1 MSYRVLCDGY
11 VLHDSNIE
19 QFTLINPT
27 LSIEV
32 NKSGEFSFQIAN
44 NHPYYDNIVNKK
56 SYIEI
61 YQDGQ
66 WLWSGRPIKVNTA
79 LKLVKTVTCEGELSF
94 LHDSNQRIAEYHD
107 ISVSDYFTTLIAKH
121 NAMVDESKQFKVGNV
136 TVKDPNDSLYRFSNY
151 EDTFDTIQDKLIDRL
166 GGYVLIRHVDGVRY
180 IDYVASYPY
189 ITNQVI
195 EIGSN
200 IIDLSLEE
208 SSDTTISALIP
219 LGKKLA
225 EINTDSGAETQEEST
240 GDERLTVESVN
251 GGLDY
256 IVNSDAVE
264 RIGMIFDT
272 VTFDDV
278 TDPYNLLNKG
288 YEELTDRIY
297 HTLVISLR
305 IFDRSFIDAN
315 MGAFMIGA
323 SVVANSPKHGLDHKQ
338 MMISKMS
345 ISLVDVSKTKIEIG
359 VTKKS
364 LTSDIADSNNK
375 FDTKVETIVS
385 DYVKNEEITVIRPQ
399 INEVKSLIE
408 QTADS
413 IRSQVSTE
421 YMRIEEK
428 EEIYNYV
435 SSQILQ
441 ESDKITISFTDRVT
455 NIENQVVT
463 NQQNIDKYI
472 RFSADGIELGEEL
485 SPFKTQITNTR
496 ISFFQNGQ
504 EVAYISNN
512 KLYITQAL
520 FMQKSTIGNETAGYY
535 TWMIRSNGNMSL
547 KWNEKGDD

>member
-11 VLHDSNIE
+11 VLHDSNLE
-19 QFTLINPT
+19 QFTLINPVLT
-27 LSIEV
+27 VEI
-32 NKSGEFSFQIAN
+32 NKSGEFTFQIAN
-44 NHPYYDNIVNKK
+44 NHVYYDKIINKK
-56 SYIEI
+56 SCIEI
-61 YQDGQ
+61 YQDGE
-66 WLWSGRPIKVNTA
+66 WLWSGRPIKVSTA
-79 LKLVKTVTCEGELSF
+79 LKLVKTVVCEGELSF

-107 ISVSDYFTTLIAKH
+107 MSVKDYFTTLINKH
-121 NAMVDESKQFKVGNV
+121 NAMVDESKRFTVGNV
-136 TVKDPNDSLYRFSNY
+136 TVTDSNDSLYRFSNY

-166 GGYVLIRHVDGVRY
+166 GGYMLIRHVDGVRY
-180 IDYVASYPY
+180 IDYVQSYPY

-208 SSDTTISALIP
+208 SSADTISALIP
-219 LGKKLA
+219 LGKKLT
-225 EINTDSGAETQEEST
+225 EISEESPQEEST
-240 GDERLTVESVN
+240 GEERLTIESVN
-251 GGLDY
+251 NGLDY
-256 IVNSDAVE
+256 IVNDDAVS
-264 RIGMIFDT
+264 RIGMVFGT

-278 TDPYNLLNKG
+278 TDPYNLLAKG
-288 YEELTDRIY
+288 SEELTDRIY
-297 HTLVISLR
+297 NTLVISLN
-305 IFDRSFIDAN
+305 IFDRSFIDKN
-315 MGAFMIGA
+315 MEAFRLGA
-323 SVVANSPKHGLDHKQ
+323 SVIANSPKHGLKHKQ
-338 MMISKMS
+338 MMISKMQ
-345 ISLVDVSKTKIEIG
+345 ISLVDVSKSKIEIG

-364 LTSDIADSNNK
+364 LTSDIADSNNS

-413 IRSQVSTE
+413 IRLQVSTE
-421 YMRIEEK
+421 YMKVAEK
-428 EEIYNYV
+428 EEIYNYI

-472 RFSADGIELGEEL
+472 RFSAEGIELGDEL
-485 SPFKTQITNTR
+485 SPFNVKISNVK
-496 ISFFQNGQ
+496 ISFYQNGQ

-520 FMQKSTIGNETAGYY
+520 FMQKSTIGNEHSGYY
-535 TWMIRSNGNMSL
+535 TWVIRSNGNMSL
-547 KWNEKGDD
+547 KYSEKGE

>member
-11 VLHDSNIE
+11 VLHDSNLE
-19 QFTLINPT
+19 QFTLINPVLT
-27 LSIEV
+27 VEI
-32 NKSGEFSFQIAN
+32 NKSGEFTFQIAN
-44 NHPYYDNIVNKK
+44 NHVYYDKIINKN
-56 SYIEI
+56 SCIEI
-61 YQDGQ
+61 YQDGE
-66 WLWSGRPIKVNTA
+66 WLWSGRPIKVSTA
-79 LKLVKTVTCEGELSF
+79 LKLVKTVVCEGELSF

-107 ISVSDYFTTLIAKH
+107 MSVKDYFTTLINKH
-121 NAMVDESKQFKVGNV
+121 NAMVDESKRFTVGNV
-136 TVKDPNDSLYRFSNY
+136 TVTDSNDSLYRYSNY

-166 GGYVLIRHVDGVRY
+166 GGYLLTRHVDGVTY
-180 IDYVASYPY
+180 IDYVQSYPY

-208 SSDTTISALIP
+208 SSADTISALIP
-219 LGKKLA
+219 LGKKLT
-225 EINTDSGAETQEEST
+225 EISEESPQEEST
-240 GDERLTVESVN
+240 GEERLTIESVN
-251 GGLDY
+251 NGLDY
-256 IVNSDAVE
+256 IVNDDAVS
-264 RIGMIFDT
+264 RIGMVFGT

-278 TDPYNLLNKG
+278 TDPYNLLAKG
-288 YEELTDRIY
+288 SEELTDRIY
-297 HTLVISLR
+297 NTLVISLN
-305 IFDRSFIDAN
+305 IFDRSFIDKN
-315 MGAFMIGA
+315 MEAFRLGA
-323 SVVANSPKHGLDHKQ
+323 SVIANSPKHGLNHKQ
-338 MMISKMS
+338 MMISKMQ
-345 ISLVDVSKTKIEIG
+345 ISLVDVSKSKIEIG

-364 LTSDIADSNNK
+364 LTSDIADSSNN

-413 IRSQVSTE
+413 IRSEVSTE
-421 YMRIEEK
+421 YMKVEEK
-428 EEIYNYV
+428 TEIYNYI

-472 RFSADGIELGEEL
+472 RFSAEGIELGDEL
-485 SPFKTQITNTR
+485 SPFKVKISNVK
-496 ISFFQNGQ
+496 ISFYQNGQ

-520 FMQKSTIGNETAGYY
+520 FMQKSTIGNENSGYY
-535 TWMIRSNGNMSL
+535 TWVIRSNGNMSL
-547 KWNEKGDD
+547 KYNDKGE

>member
-11 VLHDSNIE
+11 VLHDSNLE
-19 QFTLINPT
+19 QFTLINPVLT
-27 LSIEV
+27 VEL
-32 NKSGEFSFQIAN
+32 NKSGEFTFQIAN
-44 NHPYYDNIVNKK
+44 NHPYYDKIINKK

-61 YQDGQ
+61 YQDGE
-66 WLWSGRPIKVNTA
+66 WLWSGRPIKVSTA
-79 LKLVKTVTCEGELSF
+79 LKLVKTVVCEGELSF

-107 ISVSDYFTTLIAKH
+107 MSVKDYFTTLINKH
-121 NAMVDESKQFKVGNV
+121 NAMVDESKRFTVGNV
-136 TVKDPNDSLYRFSNY
+136 TVTDSNDSLYRYSNY

-166 GGYVLIRHVDGVRY
+166 GGYLLTRHVDGVTY
-180 IDYVASYPY
+180 IDYVKSYPY

-208 SSDTTISALIP
+208 SSADTISALIP
-219 LGKKLA
+219 LGKKLT
-225 EINTDSGAETQEEST
+225 EISEESPQEEST
-240 GDERLTVESVN
+240 GEERLTIESVN
-251 GGLDY
+251 NGLDY
-256 IVNSDAVE
+256 IVNDDAVS
-264 RIGMIFDT
+264 RIGMVFGT
-272 VTFDDV
+272 VIFDDV
-278 TDPYNLLNKG
+278 TDPYNLLAKG
-288 YEELTDRIY
+288 SEELTDRIY
-297 HTLVISLR
+297 NTLVISLN
-305 IFDRSFIDAN
+305 IFDRSFIDKN
-315 MGAFMIGA
+315 MEAFRLGA
-323 SVVANSPKHGLDHKQ
+323 SVIANSPKHGLNHKQ
-338 MMISKMS
+338 MMISKMQ
-345 ISLVDVSKTKIEIG
+345 ISLVDVSKSKIEIG

-364 LTSDIADSNNK
+364 ITSDIADSSNN

-413 IRSQVSTE
+413 IRSEVSTE
-421 YMRIEEK
+421 YLKVEEK
-428 EEIYNYV
+428 TEIYNYI

-472 RFSADGIELGEEL
+472 RFSAEGIELGDEL
-485 SPFKTQITNTR
+485 SPFKVKISNVK
-496 ISFFQNGQ
+496 ISFYQNGQ

-520 FMQKSTIGNETAGYY
+520 FMQKSTIGNENSGYY
-535 TWMIRSNGNMSL
+535 TWVIRSNGNMSL
-547 KWNEKGDD
+547 KYNEKGE

>member
-11 VLHDSNIE
+11 VLHDSNLE
-19 QFTLINPT
+19 QFTLINPVLT
-27 LSIEV
+27 VEI
-32 NKSGEFSFQIAN
+32 NKSGEFTFQIAN
-44 NHPYYDNIVNKK
+44 NHPYYDKIINKK

-61 YQDGQ
+61 YQDGE
-66 WLWSGRPIKVNTA
+66 WLWSGRPIKVSTA
-79 LKLVKTVTCEGELSF
+79 LKLVKTVVCEGELSF

-107 ISVSDYFTTLIAKH
+107 MSVKDYFTTLINKH
-121 NAMVDESKQFKVGNV
+121 NAMVDESKRFTVGNV
-136 TVKDPNDSLYRFSNY
+136 TVTDSNDSLYRYSNY

-166 GGYVLIRHVDGVRY
+166 GGYLLTRHVDGVTY
-180 IDYVASYPY
+180 IDYVKSYPY

-208 SSDTTISALIP
+208 SSADTISALIP
-219 LGKKLA
+219 LGKKLT
-225 EINTDSGAETQEEST
+225 EISEESPQEEST
-240 GDERLTVESVN
+240 GEERLTIESVN
-251 GGLDY
+251 NGLDY
-256 IVNSDAVE
+256 IVNDDAVS
-264 RIGMIFDT
+264 RIGMVFGT

-278 TDPYNLLNKG
+278 TDPYNLLAKG
-288 YEELTDRIY
+288 SEELTDRIY
-297 HTLVISLR
+297 NTLVISLN
-305 IFDRSFIDAN
+305 IFDRSFIDKN
-315 MGAFMIGA
+315 MEAFRLGA
-323 SVVANSPKHGLDHKQ
+323 SVIANSPKHGLNHKQ
-338 MMISKMS
+338 MMISKMQ
-345 ISLVDVSKTKIEIG
+345 ISLVDVSKSKIEIG

-364 LTSDIADSNNK
+364 ITSDIADSSNN

-413 IRSQVSTE
+413 IRSEVSTE
-421 YMRIEEK
+421 YMKVEEK
-428 EEIYNYV
+428 TEIYNYI

-472 RFSADGIELGEEL
+472 RFSAEGIELGDEL
-485 SPFKTQITNTR
+485 SPFKVKISNVK
-496 ISFFQNGQ
+496 ISFYQNGQ

-520 FMQKSTIGNETAGYY
+520 FMQKSTIGNENSGYY
-535 TWMIRSNGNMSL
+535 TWVIRSNGNMSL
-547 KWNEKGDD
+547 KYNEKGE